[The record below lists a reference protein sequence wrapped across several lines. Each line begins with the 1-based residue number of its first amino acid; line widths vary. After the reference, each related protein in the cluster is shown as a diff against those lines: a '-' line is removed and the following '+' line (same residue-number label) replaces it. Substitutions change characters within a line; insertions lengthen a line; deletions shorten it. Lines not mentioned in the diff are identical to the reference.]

1 MQFFKL
7 NAEHLLPNVFGCIDG
22 KEGPLPLPYVFID
35 NRPVHPGL
43 VAAEP
48 TPEAP
53 IYTLP
58 EVIDLVKTAVFSQKV
73 QKRGKYADELLSGDI
88 TFEQYAHWMDLTDD
102 RLVEWA
108 AWVPKGIR
116 RQRPEVGIDSPVDID
131 DFNLHD
137 LPRDEF
143 VAWPLAE
150 VPVYSIVAAPGGA
163 GKSTWLLGLALHV
176 AAGRP
181 KWGNVTIP
189 RARPVL
195 YINMDDPIPKQQKRH
210 WAMKQA
216 TGITSAELGG
226 RFETWR
232 PTNSKLMTEDGRTA
246 VYEQLDR
253 KMKEQRTGLLILDP
267 LVRFHGLN
275 ENDNTRMSDFSD
287 SIIALLN
294 KHRAAGILAHHPPKG
309 HFVADDDLIRG
320 ASSLATNARS
330 TVFVLPGKAKGTVQV
345 VHEKHSYTSVME
357 PATFRFDEYELPT
370 GDKAAAMVPLGIGE
384 PLEWEGREQVLQMVA
399 DGRPEGGPWS
409 ASPYAHADL
418 RLDVAVDAVF
428 GSGTAEQVLPAFQA
442 AGLIKDAEVK
452 VPKKPRG
459 TKVVRAWVLCTAPK
473 NPEAQVME
481 AESLD

>member
-1 MQFFKL
+1 MQFFRM
-7 NAEHLLPNVFGCIDG
+7 NAEHLLPNVFGCIDAR
-22 KEGPLPLPYVFID
+22 EGPLPLPHIFIA
-35 NRPVHPGL
+35 NRPVPPTL

-48 TPEAP
+48 DPDAP

-58 EVIDLVKTAVFSQKV
+58 EVIELVKTAVFSQMV
-73 QKRGKYADELLSGDI
+73 QKREKYADELLSGAI
-88 TFEQYAHWMDLTDD
+88 TFEQYAHWIDLPPDN
-102 RLVEWA
+102 LVEWER
-108 AWVPKGIR
+108 WVPKGIR
-116 RQRPEVGIDSPVDID
+116 RQPPDVGIDEPVDAA
-131 DFNLHD
+131 DFNPSE

-163 GKSTWLLGLALHV
+163 GKSTWLLGLAMHV

-181 KWGNVTIP
+181 KWGNVLIP
-189 RARPVL
+189 HARPVL
-195 YINMDDPIPKQQKRH
+195 YVNIDDPVPKQRKRL
-210 WAMKQA
+210 WAMQEA
-216 TGITSAELGG
+216 TGITKAELGG
-226 RFETWR
+226 RLHFWR
-232 PTNSKLMTEDGRTA
+232 PANAVMMVEEGRTN

-253 KMKEQRTGLLILDP
+253 MMKEHRIGLLILDP

-275 ENDNTRMSDFSD
+275 ENDNTRMSAFSD

-294 KHRAAGILAHHPPKG
+294 KHRAAGIMAHHPPKG

-320 ASSLATNARS
+320 ASALATNARS

-357 PATFRFDEYELPT
+357 PATFRFGEYELPT
-370 GDKAAAMVPLGIGE
+370 GDKAAALVPLGIGE

-459 TKVVRAWVLCTAPK
+459 TKVLRAWVLCTAPK

-481 AESLD
+481 AASLD